1 MAKNMIIDGIFQDVE
16 MMEMRHAMNT
26 WTGVEIA
33 TVTIGEAA
41 STGQRSHV
49 SVDSLTN
56 GRS

>member
-1 MAKNMIIDGIFQDVE
+1 MIIDGIFQDVE